1 MKRMLINATQPE
13 ECRVAMVDGQFLY
26 DLDIEVAARG
36 QRKASIYKAKV
47 VRVEPSLEAA
57 FVDYGAE
64 RHGFL
69 PFKEVAHEYWTG
81 RKNAAGQP
89 ASVRDILVEGLELLV
104 QVEKEE
110 RGRKG
115 AALTTFPSLAGR
127 YLVLMP
133 NNPRAGGIS
142 RRVEGDERSDLRE
155 VLSALEIPA
164 GMGLI
169 VRTAGVGKSREELQR
184 DLDYLLRL
192 WRAIDAA
199 AKERPS
205 PFLVYQESNIIIRAI
220 RDYFSRDIGQILIDN
235 PKVHQEALEFINQV
249 MPESA
254 SRVVHYTDRVPL
266 FSRYQIESQIESAFS
281 HSVSLPS
288 GGSIVIDHTEALIS
302 IDVNSAR
309 STRGGDIEETA
320 LGTNLEAADEIAR
333 QLRLRDAGGLIVI
346 DFIDMTPSRNQ
357 REVENR
363 LREALKEDRARIQVG
378 RISRFG
384 LLEMSRQRLRPSL
397 GESSQHTCPTC
408 NGQGTVRGPESL
420 SLSVLRLLDEEAMKE
435 MTDRVIARLPLE
447 VASFLLNEKREGISD
462 IERRNKVRIVLV
474 PDPQMILPNY
484 EVERVREDNR
494 EHDVHHQSSYELMTR
509 PDAAEGI
516 DARPDIPRARADEP
530 AVKLTRTP
538 ALSSSPSRPSIDI
551 DSNDAKNSDEG
562 KKTGWLSRILQGL
575 FSPAEEDAKPQEKA
589 KNPAHER
596 RTRRPRSA
604 NRNEGG
610 RRGPERAPGRG
621 QKTGGE
627 SSSENDRRRR
637 TSERPAATSSSR
649 EGARQDSR
657 RQRGPSSD
665 RTSAGHRQGNANSTS
680 STPMH
685 SREESKEPQ
694 IRSADVS
701 GGTASA
707 RQSQDRDAGE
717 ELNRPRRTRR
727 GRRGGSRRREGSR
740 PDPVAGDHEKSIDPP
755 QAESAHRQ
763 APVSRSLGTSA
774 TESTHQSF
782 ANHSS
787 APGRPAGEVDH
798 ATRAPHP
805 SPDRS
810 SPRQSQWSPR
820 ENSPLPSTGQPRAET
835 PYPPARMPPPSTPR
849 SSFEGDTPSPRPPPA
864 QPDIPP
870 RAGHWH
876 PEPTSRR
883 FAPSPPWSGSA
894 TTSHSDHQGSIDSF
908 KTDAGGGTGSSQEKP
923 FADPGTRAGG
933 SGAKGAPTPAAQSG
947 SSTPID
953 GDRQHP
959 HRAPFDAP
967 PSRDEAAENRSIN
980 DRYRRGNPG
989 SDGAN
994 IESRGSTGGGDDS
1007 HRD

>member
-1 MKRMLINATQPE
+1 MLINATQPE

-69 PFKEVAHEYWTG
+69 PFKEVAHEYWAG

-89 ASVRDILVEGLELLV
+89 ASSGRDILVEGMELLV

-142 RRVEGDERSDLRE
+142 RRVEGDERTDLRE

-169 VRTAGVGKSREELQR
+169 VRTAGVGKSKEALQR

-199 AKERPS
+199 AKERSS

-281 HSVSLPS
+281 HSVTLPS
-288 GGSIVIDHTEALIS
+288 GGSIVIDHTEAMIS

-397 GESSQHTCPTC
+397 GESSQHVCPTC

-447 VASFLLNEKREGISD
+447 VASFLLNEKREGISE

-484 EVERVREDNR
+484 EMERVREDDLGH
-494 EHDVHHQSSYELMTR
+494 EIHHQSSYELMSR
-509 PDAAEGI
+509 PEASAEAT
-516 DARPDIPRARADEP
+516 DKRADTPRARVDEP
-530 AVKLTRTP
+530 AVKLVRAP
-538 ALSSSPSRPSIDI
+538 APAPAPSSSPAQPSSVEVDT
-551 DSNDAKNSDEG
+551 SSAAKKPEDG
-562 KKTGWLSRILQGL
+562 KKPGFLSRIIQGL
-575 FSPAEEDAKPQEKA
+575 FSGAKDEPEAQEEKA
-589 KNPAHER
+589 KDPAHER

-604 NRNEGG
+604 NRSEGG
-610 RRGPERAPGRG
+610 RRAPERGRGRG
-621 QKTGGE
+621 QRSGAGDAPSPSE
-627 SSSENDRRRR
+627 SDRRRR
-637 TSERPAATSSSR
+637 SGERAPAAASSR
-649 EGARQDSR
+649 DSGQEHPRREAR
-657 RQRGPSSD
+657 RQRGTSD
-665 RTSAGHRQGNANSTS
+665 RAQAGHRAGN
-680 STPMH
+680 
-685 SREESKEPQ
+685 E
-694 IRSADVS
+694 
-701 GGTASA
+701 ASA
-707 RQSQDRDAGE
+707 SAPTLHPREDAKERPTLDASQQAAAVHPSQDRDAGE
-717 ELNRPRRTRR
+717 GPDRPRRTRR
-727 GRRGGSRRREGSR
+727 GRRGGSRRRGEGR
-740 PDPVAGDHEKSIDPP
+740 PEAVAAENETSVAPP
-755 QAESAHRQ
+755 QADNAYR
-763 APVSRSLGTSA
+763 
-774 TESTHQSF
+774 
-782 ANHSS
+782 S
-787 APGRPAGEVDH
+787 APAASAQPLGERPAASRAPEPSANASTNQAFSGRPSPIPRPTDAVDH
-798 ATRAPHP
+798 HAPRAPHP
-805 SPDRS
+805 SPDTPPLPRQRQWPPRGEGAS
-810 SPRQSQWSPR
+810 SPSS
-820 ENSPLPSTGQPRAET
+820 E
-835 PYPPARMPPPSTPR
+835 PAR
-849 SSFEGDTPSPRPPPA
+849 
-864 QPDIPP
+864 
-870 RAGHWH
+870 
-876 PEPTSRR
+876 SR
-883 FAPSPPWSGSA
+883 
-894 TTSHSDHQGSIDSF
+894 
-908 KTDAGGGTGSSQEKP
+908 
-923 FADPGTRAGG
+923 
-933 SGAKGAPTPAAQSG
+933 
-947 SSTPID
+947 
-953 GDRQHP
+953 
-959 HRAPFDAP
+959 
-967 PSRDEAAENRSIN
+967 
-980 DRYRRGNPG
+980 NPY
-989 SDGAN
+989 
-994 IESRGSTGGGDDS
+994 
-1007 HRD
+1007 